1 MILWL
6 PTGTILEWPPAAI
19 LKISFGE
26 RKKGRG
32 EGQEKKAVNGTMMFD
47 IYRTNKVN
55 SITIFIQEP
64 TMHVRVFQSGP
75 AKATSVKIKYNWKLR
90 IYELHKVRS

>member
-1 MILWL
+1 
-6 PTGTILEWPPAAI
+6 
-19 LKISFGE
+19 
-26 RKKGRG
+26 
-32 EGQEKKAVNGTMMFD
+32 MMFD

-55 SITIFIQEP
+55 SITIFIQEL